1 MGYRD
6 VRMKAHLLQL
16 LTSSS
21 CCDLLQATVNAS
33 HCKCPRLSF
42 YALQQCQFVLYSML
56 WFHLNQG
63 VPAL

>member
-16 LTSSS
+16 LTSLS
-21 CCDLLQATVNAS
+21 CCDLLQSVS
-33 HCKCPRLSF
+33 HCKCPKLSF
-42 YALQQCQFVLYSML
+42 YALQQCQFVLHSML